1 MLMREKVNTR
11 IDFRWIFTGD
21 TEPCEDD
28 QKYKDFLKEMYK
40 SSTSSFLI
48 LEEEEFLKNYK

>member
-1 MLMREKVNTR
+1 MREKVNTR